1 MKDSIKENKW
11 LVAYIVFNIICVI
24 YGSLY
29 AQFQNDW
36 DATEI
41 LYEMDKSWSIGN
53 GCLEGHHKVVNV
65 YNGLE
70 LNGNTLEVM
79 DSTIQI
85 IGGEVTNFGVDIDI
99 LNHPLIIY
107 RCDNSVILEFPIT
120 LSD

>member
-1 MKDSIKENKW
+1 MKDNIKDNKW
-11 LVAYIVFNIICVI
+11 LIAYIVFNIICVI
-24 YGSLY
+24 YSYLY
-29 AQFQNDW
+29 AQYQNDW

-41 LYEMDKSWSIGN
+41 LFDMDKSWSVGN
-53 GCLEGHHKVVNV
+53 GCLESNHKVVNV

-79 DSTIQI
+79 DSTIQV
-85 IGGEVTNFGVDIDI
+85 IGGNVTNFGIDIDI

-107 RCDNSVILEFPIT
+107 RCVNSVILEFGIT

>member
-1 MKDSIKENKW
+1 MKKFNKR
-11 LVAYIVFNIICVI
+11 LSAHVVLSIICAI
-24 YGSLY
+24 CSNGY
-29 AQFQNDW
+29 AQYQNDW

-41 LYEMDKSWSIGN
+41 LYEMNKSWSVGN
-53 GCLEGHHKVVNV
+53 GCLEGHHKVIDV

-85 IGGEVTNFGVDIDI
+85 IGGKVTNFGVDVDI

-107 RCDNSVILEFPIT
+107 RCENSVILEFPIT

>member
-1 MKDSIKENKW
+1 MKDNIKDNKW
-11 LVAYIVFNIICVI
+11 MIAYIVFNIVCVI
-24 YGSLY
+24 YSSLY
-29 AQFQNDW
+29 AQYQNDW

-41 LYEMDKSWSIGN
+41 LFEMDKSWSVGN
-53 GCLEGHHKVVNV
+53 GCLENNHKVVNV

-79 DSTIQI
+79 DSTIQV
-85 IGGEVTNFGVDIDI
+85 IGGNVTNLGVDIDI

-107 RCDNSVILEFPIT
+107 RCINSVILEFGVT

>member
-1 MKDSIKENKW
+1 MKDNIKDNKW
-11 LVAYIVFNIICVI
+11 LIAYIVFNIICVI
-24 YGSLY
+24 YSSLY
-29 AQFQNDW
+29 AQYQNDW

-41 LYEMDKSWSIGN
+41 LFDMDKSWSVGN
-53 GCLEGHHKVVNV
+53 GCLESNHKVVNV

-79 DSTIQI
+79 DSTIQV
-85 IGGEVTNFGVDIDI
+85 IGGNVTNFGIDIDI

-107 RCDNSVILEFPIT
+107 RCVNSAILEFGIT